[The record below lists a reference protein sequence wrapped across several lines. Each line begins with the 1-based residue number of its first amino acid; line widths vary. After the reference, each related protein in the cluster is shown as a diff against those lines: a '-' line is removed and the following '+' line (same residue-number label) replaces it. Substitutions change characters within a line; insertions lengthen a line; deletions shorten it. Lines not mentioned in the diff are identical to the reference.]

1 MMANGKMGYHMV
13 VVGLSTMMVLYIRV
27 VLSKDLLSVEM
38 LYLLNK
44 MELIIKDR

>member
-1 MMANGKMGYHMV
+1 MMANGKMGYRMV
-13 VVGLSTMMVLYIRV
+13 LVGLSTMMGLYIRV